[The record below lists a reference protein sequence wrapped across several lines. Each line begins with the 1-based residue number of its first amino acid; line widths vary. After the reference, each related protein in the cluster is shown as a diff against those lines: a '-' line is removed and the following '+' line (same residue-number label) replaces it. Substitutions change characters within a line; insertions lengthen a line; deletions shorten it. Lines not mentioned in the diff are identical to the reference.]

1 MGAGG
6 NRAGRQAI
14 LVQRSRKVV
23 VRSANS
29 DILIAG
35 RETMPTLQRI
45 LHATDFSKQ
54 SAAAAKYGS
63 LLTRLCDA
71 ELHLL
76 YVVEDAMGKIP
87 EPDLGFPAPG
97 GSATVQQ
104 EVWRRLQDV
113 VGVQLP
119 DSDRI
124 ILATRLGPISDQIV
138 SYASDNDIDM
148 IVIGTHGR
156 RGVLHALM
164 GSVAETVVRKAS
176 CPVLTVRPDKQE

>member
-1 MGAGG
+1 
-6 NRAGRQAI
+6 
-14 LVQRSRKVV
+14 
-23 VRSANS
+23 
-29 DILIAG
+29 
-35 RETMPTLQRI
+35 MPTLQRI

-54 SAAAAKYGS
+54 SASAANYGS

-87 EPDLGFPAPG
+87 EPALGFPAPG
-97 GSATVQQ
+97 DRANVQQ
-104 EVWRRLQDV
+104 EVWPRLKEV
-113 VGVQLP
+113 VGIDLA

-138 SYASDNDIDM
+138 SYASDNEIDM

-156 RGVLHALM
+156 RGVMHALL
-164 GSVAETVVRKAS
+164 GSVAEAVVRKAS
-176 CPVLTVRPDKQE
+176 CPVLTVRPGKREQDRAGAAV